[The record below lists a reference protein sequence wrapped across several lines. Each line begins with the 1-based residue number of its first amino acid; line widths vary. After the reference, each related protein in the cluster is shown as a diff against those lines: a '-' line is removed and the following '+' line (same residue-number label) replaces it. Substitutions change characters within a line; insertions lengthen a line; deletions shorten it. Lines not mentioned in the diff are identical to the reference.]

1 MTQNLQCL
9 NENGNILQLTIQSN
23 THEHSDTMYQHLAN
37 KMAVSIQ
44 EVTDNANA
52 VFRKTATK
60 MNHAHPFITICLLL
74 WAFIRKHIDH
84 IKTYEEFCK
93 LEVLPNT
100 EMLFSRPN
108 FLRSQFMVRC
118 KHYKNHKYIF
128 MVKVIQEDKIPLRAA
143 QSGVQI
149 PAEARDS
156 SLVPYPEEANKKLCF
171 SVGQHITKCCRKTY
185 VGLNKHAQLM
195 NNP

>member
-1 MTQNLQCL
+1 
-9 NENGNILQLTIQSN
+9 
-23 THEHSDTMYQHLAN
+23 MYQHLAN

-52 VFRKTATK
+52 VFRKTATM

-74 WAFIRKHIDH
+74 WAFIRKHTHH

-100 EMLFSRPN
+100 EMLFSKPN

-118 KHYKNHKYIF
+118 KHYKNHKYTF
-128 MVKVIQEDKIPLRAA
+128 MVKVIQEDKIPLWAA

-156 SLVPYPEEANKKLCF
+156 SLVPYPEEVNKTLCV
-171 SVGQHITKCCRKTY
+171 S
-185 VGLNKHAQLM
+185 QLDNILPNAAERCM
-195 NNP
+195 WA